1 MALRSPPTPHLANSR
16 ILLSQSHDDDAVG
29 LADAALRPR
38 GQRVVC
44 LVEDDPV
51 DVLLLAQPAGQAVL
65 VDAEEDSQFTTRRR
79 TSETSR
85 PSLNAPVERRSPESL
100 FDDVTGQQE
109 GGTCGS
115 RHTLKG
121 LSFGAAVKVL
131 SGLLSPMARSACC
144 SSRVKVVR
152 GTSSDTGRTA
162 TVDRL
167 DAWFPASH

>member
-79 TSETSR
+79 TSETS
-85 PSLNAPVERRSPESL
+85 
-100 FDDVTGQQE
+100 
-109 GGTCGS
+109 
-115 RHTLKG
+115 
-121 LSFGAAVKVL
+121 
-131 SGLLSPMARSACC
+131 
-144 SSRVKVVR
+144 
-152 GTSSDTGRTA
+152 
-162 TVDRL
+162 
-167 DAWFPASH
+167 